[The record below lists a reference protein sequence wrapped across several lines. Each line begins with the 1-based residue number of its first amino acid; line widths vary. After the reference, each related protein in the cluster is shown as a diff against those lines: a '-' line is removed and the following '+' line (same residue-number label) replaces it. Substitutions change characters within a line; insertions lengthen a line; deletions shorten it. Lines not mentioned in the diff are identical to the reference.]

1 MNRFMKYAAAALAA
15 ATAVSTLGGCEQLEQ
30 KTPED
35 TVAVTFGDT
44 NIMLDEVTYMIRSM
58 EYTYESYFGSNI
70 CSNDMGDG
78 SGMTVGD
85 YIKQMSLSQLRQTL
99 VLNEYAEQNGIELSD
114 AQKAKV
120 DDAIEKLKE
129 EGEDYLNAVGA
140 TDELIEKTYTENA
153 IANLVYMDL
162 VADVDTTVGD
172 DEFLRK
178 KIAYVKLTPSELT
191 ETTAAEEGT
200 TVTETESGSE
210 EEASSEAGSSEE
222 TSEAGSEE
230 ASSENASDEAASS
243 EVASDEADSTEE
255 ASTEKETETSTE
267 VATETETE
275 TESASDTE
283 VVTEVAT
290 EAESESES
298 NTESDT
304 ESDTEVSNG
313 SEESTEA
320 ETLSE
325 EEQERQDAMNDAAD
339 KILKEFEDGSDA
351 ADFISDYQNDSHFTA
366 TNSEISISEEGTA
379 VYNAAAWALSTDE
392 CTIYN
397 SDDGSIYIIRCL
409 DDNDEEARQSA
420 IDSEIESR
428 KTALFEEKYSE
439 IQDASSKFKVD
450 QDVIDTIRFTTPV
463 YVAPTEEDTT
473 EETTE
478 NASEEASSEDASS
491 EEASSESESESS
503 SEEVTEESAEKNTE
517 SESESEKESTSEAE
531 TK

>member
-1 MNRFMKYAAAALAA
+1 MNRIMKYAAAALVA
-15 ATAVSTLGGCEQLEQ
+15 ATAVSTLGGCEQLE
-30 KTPED
+30 KKAPED
-35 TVAVTFGDT
+35 TVAVSFGDT

-70 CSNDMGDG
+70 CGNDMGDG

-99 VLNEYAEQNGIELSD
+99 VLNEYAKKNGIELSD
-114 AQKAKV
+114 DQKAKV
-120 DDAIEKLKE
+120 DEAIEKLQTE
-129 EGEDYLNAVGA
+129 SEDYLDAVGA

-191 ETTAAEEGT
+191 ETTAADEATTEVSSDEDSSEEASSIENTEAESESASKDVT
-200 TVTETESGSE
+200 TST
-210 EEASSEAGSSEE
+210 EEASSEKAS
-222 TSEAGSEE
+222 TEAVSTEE
-230 ASSENASDEAASS
+230 ASSENVSELSS
-243 EVASDEADSTEE
+243 E
-255 ASTEKETETSTE
+255 ASTEDSTE
-267 VATETETE
+267 V
-275 TESASDTE
+275 
-283 VVTEVAT
+283 
-290 EAESESES
+290 
-298 NTESDT
+298 
-304 ESDTEVSNG
+304 
-313 SEESTEA
+313 

-339 KILKEFEDGSDA
+339 KILKEFEEGNDA

-366 TNSEISISEEGTA
+366 TNSEISISEDGTA

-392 CTIYN
+392 CTVYR

-428 KTALFEEKYSE
+428 KTALFSEKYAE
-439 IQDASSKFKVD
+439 IQDDSSKFKVD
-450 QDVIDTIRFTTPV
+450 EDVIDTIRFTTPV
-463 YVAPTEEDTT
+463 YVAPSE
-473 EETTE
+473 EETSESETNGEETSESETNGEETSESETGGEKTSE
-478 NASEEASSEDASS
+478 NETSEEESVKAENSSESDESEEAVSEASSE
-491 EEASSESESESS
+491 
-503 SEEVTEESAEKNTE
+503 EESK
-517 SESESEKESTSEAE
+517 
-531 TK
+531 

>member
-1 MNRFMKYAAAALAA
+1 MNRIMKYAAAALAA
-15 ATAVSTLGGCEQLEQ
+15 ATAVSTLGGCEQLE
-30 KTPED
+30 KKAPED
-35 TVAVTFGDT
+35 TVAVSFGDT

-70 CSNDMGDG
+70 CGNDMGDG

-99 VLNEYAEQNGIELSD
+99 VLNEYAKKNGIELSD
-114 AQKAKV
+114 DQKAKV
-120 DDAIEKLKE
+120 DEAIEKLQTE
-129 EGEDYLNAVGA
+129 SEDYLEAVGA

-191 ETTAAEEGT
+191 ETTAADEVT
-200 TVTETESGSE
+200 TEVSNDEDSS
-210 EEASSEAGSSEE
+210 EEASSIENTEAESESASKDVT
-222 TSEAGSEE
+222 TSTEE
-230 ASSENASDEAASS
+230 ASSENASTDAAST
-243 EVASDEADSTEE
+243 EAVSTEE
-255 ASTEKETETSTE
+255 ASSENVSKLSSEASTEDSTE
-267 VATETETE
+267 V
-275 TESASDTE
+275 
-283 VVTEVAT
+283 
-290 EAESESES
+290 
-298 NTESDT
+298 
-304 ESDTEVSNG
+304 
-313 SEESTEA
+313 

-339 KILKEFEDGSDA
+339 KILKEFEEGNDA

-366 TNSEISISEEGTA
+366 TNSEISISEDGTA

-392 CTIYN
+392 CTVYK

-428 KTALFEEKYSE
+428 KTALFSEKYAE
-439 IQDASSKFKVD
+439 IQDDSSKFKVD
-450 QDVIDTIRFTTPV
+450 EDVIDTIRFTTPV
-463 YVAPTEEDTT
+463 YVAPSE
-473 EETTE
+473 EET
-478 NASEEASSEDASS
+478 SESETSGEETSESETGEEESTKEEKSSESDESEEAVSEASSE
-491 EEASSESESESS
+491 
-503 SEEVTEESAEKNTE
+503 EESK
-517 SESESEKESTSEAE
+517 
-531 TK
+531 

>member
-1 MNRFMKYAAAALAA
+1 MNRIMKYAAAALVA
-15 ATAVSTLGGCEQLEQ
+15 ATAVSTLGGCEQLE
-30 KTPED
+30 KKAPED
-35 TVAVTFGDT
+35 TVAVSFGDT

-70 CSNDMGDG
+70 CGNDMGDG

-99 VLNEYAEQNGIELSD
+99 VLNEYAKKNGIELSD
-114 AQKAKV
+114 DQKAKV
-120 DDAIEKLKE
+120 DEAIEKLQTE
-129 EGEDYLNAVGA
+129 SEDYLEAVGA

-191 ETTAAEEGT
+191 ETTAADEATTEVSSDEDSSEEASSIENTEAESESASKDVT
-200 TVTETESGSE
+200 TST
-210 EEASSEAGSSEE
+210 EEASSEKAS
-222 TSEAGSEE
+222 TEAVSTEE
-230 ASSENASDEAASS
+230 ASSENVSELSS
-243 EVASDEADSTEE
+243 E
-255 ASTEKETETSTE
+255 ASTEDSTE
-267 VATETETE
+267 V
-275 TESASDTE
+275 
-283 VVTEVAT
+283 
-290 EAESESES
+290 
-298 NTESDT
+298 
-304 ESDTEVSNG
+304 
-313 SEESTEA
+313 

-339 KILKEFEDGSDA
+339 KILKEFEEGNDA

-366 TNSEISISEEGTA
+366 TNSEISISEDGTA

-392 CTIYN
+392 CTVYK

-428 KTALFEEKYSE
+428 KTALFSEKYAE
-439 IQDASSKFKVD
+439 IQEESSKFKVD
-450 QDVIDTIRFTTPV
+450 EDVIDTIRFTTPV
-463 YVAPTEEDTT
+463 YVAPSE
-473 EETTE
+473 EET
-478 NASEEASSEDASS
+478 SESETSGEETSESETGEEESTKEEKSSESDESEEAVNEASSE
-491 EEASSESESESS
+491 
-503 SEEVTEESAEKNTE
+503 EESK
-517 SESESEKESTSEAE
+517 
-531 TK
+531 

>member
-1 MNRFMKYAAAALAA
+1 MNRIMKYAAAALAA
-15 ATAVSTLGGCEQLEQ
+15 ATAVSTLGGCEQLEN
-30 KTPED
+30 KAPED
-35 TVAVTFGDT
+35 TVAVSFGDT

-99 VLNEYAEQNGIELSD
+99 VLNEYAKKNGIELSD
-114 AQKAKV
+114 DQKAKV
-120 DDAIEKLKE
+120 DEAIEKLQTE
-129 EGEDYLNAVGA
+129 AEDYLDAVGA

-191 ETTAAEEGT
+191 ETTAAAEATTEASSDEGSSEESSS
-200 TVTETESGSE
+200 VENTETESISKDDE
-210 EEASSEAGSSEE
+210 TSTEEASSEKAS
-222 TSEAGSEE
+222 TEE
-230 ASSENASDEAASS
+230 ASSEKTSELSS
-243 EVASDEADSTEE
+243 
-255 ASTEKETETSTE
+255 
-267 VATETETE
+267 
-275 TESASDTE
+275 
-283 VVTEVAT
+283 
-290 EAESESES
+290 
-298 NTESDT
+298 ESDT
-304 ESDTEVSNG
+304 EASN
-313 SEESTEA
+313 ES

-339 KILKEFEDGSDA
+339 KILKEFEEGNDA

-366 TNSEISISEEGTA
+366 TNSEISISEDGTA
-379 VYNAAAWALSTDE
+379 VYNAAAWALATDE
-392 CTIYN
+392 CTVYR

-428 KTALFEEKYSE
+428 KTALFSEKYAE
-439 IQDASSKFKVD
+439 IQDDSSKFKVD
-450 QDVIDTIRFTTPV
+450 EDVIDTIRFTTPV
-463 YVAPTEEDTT
+463 YVAPSE
-473 EETTE
+473 EET
-478 NASEEASSEDASS
+478 SESETSGEETSESETGEKESTKEEKSSESDESEEAVSEASSE
-491 EEASSESESESS
+491 
-503 SEEVTEESAEKNTE
+503 EESK
-517 SESESEKESTSEAE
+517 
-531 TK
+531 

>member
-1 MNRFMKYAAAALAA
+1 MNRIMKYAAAALAA
-15 ATAVSTLGGCEQLEQ
+15 ATAVSTLGGCEQLEN
-30 KTPED
+30 KAPED
-35 TVAVTFGDT
+35 TVAVSFGDT

-99 VLNEYAEQNGIELSD
+99 VLNEYAKKNGIELSD
-114 AQKAKV
+114 DQKAKV
-120 DDAIEKLKE
+120 DEAIEKLQTE
-129 EGEDYLNAVGA
+129 AEDYLDAVGA

-191 ETTAAEEGT
+191 ETTAAAEAT
-200 TVTETESGSE
+200 TEV
-210 EEASSEAGSSEE
+210 SSDEDSSEE
-222 TSEAGSEE
+222 
-230 ASSENASDEAASS
+230 SSSIEN
-243 EVASDEADSTEE
+243 
-255 ASTEKETETSTE
+255 
-267 VATETETE
+267 
-275 TESASDTE
+275 
-283 VVTEVAT
+283 T
-290 EAESESES
+290 EAESESASKDVTTSTEEAS
-298 NTESDT
+298 SEKASTEEASSEKASELSSEALTEDSTES
-304 ESDTEVSNG
+304 
-313 SEESTEA
+313 

-339 KILKEFEDGSDA
+339 KILKAFEEGNDA

-366 TNSEISISEEGTA
+366 TNSEISISEDGTA
-379 VYNAAAWALSTDE
+379 VYNAAAWALATDE
-392 CTIYN
+392 CTVYK

-428 KTALFEEKYSE
+428 KTALFSEKYAE
-439 IQDASSKFKVD
+439 IQDESSKFKVD
-450 QDVIDTIRFTTPV
+450 EDVIDTIRFTTPV
-463 YVAPTEEDTT
+463 YVAPSE
-473 EETTE
+473 EETSEGETSGEETSE
-478 NASEEASSEDASS
+478 NETSEEESSKAEKSSESEESEEAVSEASSE
-491 EEASSESESESS
+491 
-503 SEEVTEESAEKNTE
+503 EESK
-517 SESESEKESTSEAE
+517 
-531 TK
+531 

>member
-30 KTPED
+30 KTPQD

-44 NIMLDEVTYMIRSM
+44 NVMLDEVTYMIRAM
-58 EYTYESYFGSNI
+58 EYTYESYFGSSI

-99 VLNEYAEQNGIELSD
+99 VLNEYAQQNGIELSD
-114 AQKAKV
+114 AQKTKV
-120 DDAIEKLKE
+120 DEAIEKLKE
-129 EGEDYLNAVGA
+129 EGEDYLNAIGA

-153 IANLVYMDL
+153 IANLVYMEL

-191 ETTAAEEGT
+191 ETTAAEDST
-200 TVTETESGSE
+200 TMLETESGSD
-210 EEASSEAGSSEE
+210 EE
-222 TSEAGSEE
+222 TSETGLEEIPSEHI
-230 ASSENASDEAASS
+230 SDEAASS
-243 EVASDEADSTEE
+243 EGDTEE
-255 ASTEKETETSTE
+255 VSSEK
-267 VATETETE
+267 E

-283 VVTEVAT
+283 AVS
-290 EAESESES
+290 EAG
-298 NTESDT
+298 NESDT
-304 ESDTEVSNG
+304 ESETEVLNG

-325 EEQERQDAMNDAAD
+325 EEKERQDAMNAAAD
-339 KILKEFEDGSDA
+339 EILKQFEDGNDA

-392 CTIYN
+392 CTVYN

-450 QDVIDTIRFTTPV
+450 QDVLDAIRFTTPV

-473 EETTE
+473 EAGTE
-478 NASEEASSEDASS
+478 NESEEASSGES
-491 EEASSESESESS
+491 SSESESESS
-503 SEEVTEESAEKNTE
+503 SEDAAKDNTEFE
-517 SESESEKESTSEAE
+517 SESEVESTSEAE

>member
-1 MNRFMKYAAAALAA
+1 MNRIMKYAAAALVA
-15 ATAVSTLGGCEQLEQ
+15 ATAVSTLGGCEQLE
-30 KTPED
+30 KKAPED
-35 TVAVTFGDT
+35 TVAVSFGDT

-70 CSNDMGDG
+70 CGNDMGDG

-99 VLNEYAEQNGIELSD
+99 VLNEYAKKNGIELSD
-114 AQKAKV
+114 DQKAKV
-120 DDAIEKLKE
+120 DEAIEKLQTE
-129 EGEDYLNAVGA
+129 SEDYLDAVGA

-191 ETTAAEEGT
+191 ETTAADEATTEVSSDEDSSEEASSIENTEAESESASKDVT
-200 TVTETESGSE
+200 TST
-210 EEASSEAGSSEE
+210 EEASSEKAS
-222 TSEAGSEE
+222 TEAVSTEE
-230 ASSENASDEAASS
+230 ASSENVSKLSS
-243 EVASDEADSTEE
+243 E
-255 ASTEKETETSTE
+255 ASTEDSTE
-267 VATETETE
+267 V
-275 TESASDTE
+275 
-283 VVTEVAT
+283 
-290 EAESESES
+290 
-298 NTESDT
+298 
-304 ESDTEVSNG
+304 
-313 SEESTEA
+313 

-339 KILKEFEDGSDA
+339 KILKEFEEGNDA

-366 TNSEISISEEGTA
+366 TNSEISISEDGTA

-392 CTIYN
+392 CTVYK

-428 KTALFEEKYSE
+428 KTALFSEKYAE
-439 IQDASSKFKVD
+439 IQEESSKFKVD
-450 QDVIDTIRFTTPV
+450 EDVIDTIRFTTPV
-463 YVAPTEEDTT
+463 YVAPSE
-473 EETTE
+473 EETSESETGE
-478 NASEEASSEDASS
+478 EESTKEEKSSESDESEEAVSEASS
-491 EEASSESESESS
+491 EEAS
-503 SEEVTEESAEKNTE
+503 K
-517 SESESEKESTSEAE
+517 
-531 TK
+531 